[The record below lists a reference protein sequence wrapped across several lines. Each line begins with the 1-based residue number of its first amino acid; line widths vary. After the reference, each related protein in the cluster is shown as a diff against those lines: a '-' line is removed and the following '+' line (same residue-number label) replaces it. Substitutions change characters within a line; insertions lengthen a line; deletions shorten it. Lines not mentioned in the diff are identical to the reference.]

1 MTDCHLL
8 QRSLRERW
16 RGQKSAEDAVI
27 VLSLLASAIDPA
39 KTSISAAHNE
49 QFRQM
54 NSFINGVAACSPRDP
69 VLAIFRRG
77 GKRVMG
83 TLVFV

>member
-1 MTDCHLL
+1 M
-8 QRSLRERW
+8 
-16 RGQKSAEDAVI
+16 
-27 VLSLLASAIDPA
+27 LSLLASAIDPA
-39 KTSISAAHNE
+39 KTSISPTHNE

-54 NSFINGVAACSPRDP
+54 NSLINGVSARSLRDP
-69 VLAIFRRG
+69 VLAIFRRR